1 MSVIKA
7 FFGLGRIPKVK
18 KYFEFE
24 SFDDLNQTGGMIGQI
39 QETVRRGGLQLT
51 PAQKKFLED
60 QMEQVKLAFDMT
72 KISLK
77 SPSPEKSGKVIQAD
91 FGKPFKEEVKKMET
105 DAQIKARLEEGNKKS
120 ASALRIEKLRKE
132 ISDIDRKIDARVIQL
147 EQRGVKDFE
156 TDSLFNKLNDQKND
170 LEFKKDFEEE
180 IFGPQDMADGGR
192 IGLRMGSRK
201 KTATGDYE
209 GFDLSYLKDLSPEVQ
224 KAFLRR
230 LYTGNMTKQADG
242 GRVGYFLGSPPRVQ
256 KGQGLLRALLNY
268 FGKETGKARPSDFLR
283 LTNPK
288 SFNKLFEAAQG
299 KMSKEGIMGTDMVKD
314 YQTQMRGE
322 RIKSIK
328 DMLESGKNIK
338 RSQDRITSYKNEVKQ
353 KFMDDL
359 GLSEEEAEVAATRL
373 STLAEN
379 IVNKEGSRKLPNI
392 TEEGILQL
400 ENIIKNMETGG
411 KKARELNAYGG
422 RIGYKLGGIDKGR
435 RAFLAALGAGAAG
448 IGAAKTGILK
458 FLGKGKKA
466 SKALE
471 VTTPNAPGKPEWF
484 DALVN
489 KVIKEGND
497 VSKNFA
503 TKERE
508 IVHVKALDDETTIYV
523 HRDLDTG
530 TVRVDIDDPFRN
542 VQGEQGDA
550 LVSLEVKPGIAD
562 ETTRGKPADEFVAV
576 ENDYANYMD
585 GPDDYVTEVIDNTV
599 TDTKN
604 LTSDLTKV
612 KLYAKDQKKPTIKE
626 LMESRKRKKMLDQAE
641 NEPSQYAADRQPDY
655 NPDPEEY
662 MDDNFASGGIARML
676 GE

>member
-60 QMEQVKLAFDMT
+60 QMRQVELAFDMT

-120 ASALRIEKLRKE
+120 AAALRIEKLRKE
-132 ISDIDRKIDARVIQL
+132 ISDIDRKIDARAIQL

-156 TDSLFNKLNDQKND
+156 TDNLFNKLNDQKND
-170 LEFKKDFEEE
+170 LELKKDFEEE

-192 IGLRMGSRK
+192 IG
-201 KTATGDYE
+201 
-209 GFDLSYLKDLSPEVQ
+209 
-224 KAFLRR
+224 
-230 LYTGNMTKQADG
+230 
-242 GRVGYFLGSPPRVQ
+242 YFLGSPGNIK

-268 FGKETGKARPSDFLR
+268 FGKETGKAKPSDFLR

-338 RSQDRITSYKNEVKQ
+338 RSQDRIKSYKNEVKQ
-353 KFMDDL
+353 KFIDDL

-379 IVNKEGSRKLPNI
+379 IVSKEGSRKLPNI

-489 KVIKEGND
+489 KVIREGDD

-508 IVHVKALDDETTIYV
+508 IVHKLDIDNLDDVKVTQ
-523 HRDLDTG
+523 DLDEG
-530 TVRVDIDDPFRN
+530 LIRVEYNSPNNMGEDTV
-542 VQGEQGDA
+542 E
-550 LVSLEVKPGIAD
+550 LVFKKGRPEEEGVMP
-562 ETTRGKPADEFVAV
+562 DEFFAV
-576 ENDYANYMD
+576 EKEPRGIRT
-585 GPDDYVTEVIDNTV
+585 GPDDYDIEFDGENLVRSVDDLQSDTSKLKEVATGKKQTLGEFVNSKKKKD
-599 TDTKN
+599 
-604 LTSDLTKV
+604 KV
-612 KLYAKDQKKPTIKE
+612 KQINEDQVE
-626 LMESRKRKKMLDQAE
+626 QAE
-641 NEPSQYAADRQPDY
+641 YLEQKYGPGPEDADD
-655 NPDPEEY
+655 
-662 MDDNFASGGIARML
+662 FASGGIARML

>member
-60 QMEQVKLAFDMT
+60 QMRQVELAFDMT

-132 ISDIDRKIDARVIQL
+132 ISDIDRKIDARAIQL

-170 LEFKKDFEEE
+170 LELKKDFEEE

-192 IGLRMGSRK
+192 IG
-201 KTATGDYE
+201 
-209 GFDLSYLKDLSPEVQ
+209 
-224 KAFLRR
+224 
-230 LYTGNMTKQADG
+230 
-242 GRVGYFLGSPPRVQ
+242 YFLGSPGNIK

-268 FGKETGKARPSDFLR
+268 FGKETGKAKPSDFLR

-379 IVNKEGSRKLPNI
+379 IVSKEGSRKLPNI

-422 RIGYKLGGIDKGR
+422 RIGYKLGSIDKGR

-471 VTTPNAPGKPEWF
+471 VTTPNVPGKPEWF

-489 KVIKEGND
+489 KVIREGDD

-508 IVHVKALDDETTIYV
+508 IVHKLDIDNLDDVKVTQ
-523 HRDLDTG
+523 DLDEG
-530 TVRVDIDDPFRN
+530 LIRVEYNSPNNMGEDTV
-542 VQGEQGDA
+542 E
-550 LVSLEVKPGIAD
+550 LVFKKGRPEEEGVMP
-562 ETTRGKPADEFVAV
+562 DEFFAV
-576 ENDYANYMD
+576 EKEPRGIRT
-585 GPDDYVTEVIDNTV
+585 GPDDYDIEFDGENLVRSVDDLQSDTSKLKEVATGKKQTLGEFVNSKKKKD
-599 TDTKN
+599 
-604 LTSDLTKV
+604 KV
-612 KLYAKDQKKPTIKE
+612 KQINEDQVE
-626 LMESRKRKKMLDQAE
+626 QAE
-641 NEPSQYAADRQPDY
+641 YLEQKYGPGPEDADD
-655 NPDPEEY
+655 
-662 MDDNFASGGIARML
+662 FASGGLAGML
-676 GE
+676 GQ

>member
-60 QMEQVKLAFDMT
+60 QMKQVELAFDMT

-91 FGKPFKEEVKKMET
+91 FGKPFKEEIKKMET

-170 LEFKKDFEEE
+170 LELKKDFEEE

-192 IGLRMGSRK
+192 I
-201 KTATGDYE
+201 
-209 GFDLSYLKDLSPEVQ
+209 
-224 KAFLRR
+224 
-230 LYTGNMTKQADG
+230 
-242 GRVGYFLGSPPRVQ
+242 GYFLGSPPRVQ

-268 FGKETGKARPSDFLR
+268 FGKETGKSRPSDFLR

-379 IVNKEGSRKLPNI
+379 IISKEGSRKLPNI

-411 KKARELNAYGG
+411 KKARDLNAYGG

-508 IVHVKALDDETTIYV
+508 IVHVKSLDDETTIYV

-562 ETTRGKPADEFVAV
+562 ETTRGKPADEFTAV

-599 TDTKN
+599 TNTKN

-612 KLYAKDQKKPTIKE
+612 KLYAKDRKKPTIKE

-655 NPDPEEY
+655 NPDPEDY